1 MNTSASDNESN
12 TTAGAAAPA
21 ESGTSAGSGET
32 ASSGTA
38 ADSVPSS
45 SGTSSSG
52 ASSSEAAGPVFD
64 KPSASAG
71 PGSGSGTGTGTG
83 TGTESQPSGPGSATG
98 SGTFFGSYGG
108 SFGSRELRRPIHDR
122 MLAGVAAGI
131 ADYLGIDA
139 TIVRIVLA
147 VLVFA
152 GGAGVPIYLAGWLLI
167 PEEGADASIASELV
181 STLENRSR

>member
-1 MNTSASDNESN
+1 MNTSASDHESN
-12 TTAGAAAPA
+12 ITAGAATPA
-21 ESGTSAGSGET
+21 ESGTSAGASEP
-32 ASSGTA
+32 ASSGA
-38 ADSVPSS
+38 AAGSGTSS

-52 ASSSEAAGPVFD
+52 TTGPVFD
-64 KPSASAG
+64 KPSASD
-71 PGSGSGTGTGTG
+71 GSGSGAGFGSGTGG
-83 TGTESQPSGPGSATG
+83 EPSGAGAATG
-98 SGTFFGSYGG
+98 SGTFFGGYGG

-122 MLAGVAAGI
+122 MVAGVAAGI

-139 TIVRIVLA
+139 TIARIVLA

-181 STLENRSR
+181 SSFENRSR

>member
-12 TTAGAAAPA
+12 ISAGAATPA
-21 ESGTSAGSGET
+21 ESGTSAGSGGL

-38 ADSVPSS
+38 AD

-52 ASSSEAAGPVFD
+52 ASSSGATGPVFD
-64 KPSASAG
+64 KPSAAAG
-71 PGSGSGTGTGTG
+71 PGSGSAAGAGTNNGG
-83 TGTESQPSGPGSATG
+83 QQSGPGSATG
-98 SGTFFGSYGG
+98 SGTFFGGYGG
-108 SFGSRELRRPIHDR
+108 SFGSRELRRPINDR

-131 ADYLGIDA
+131 ADYLGVDA

-181 STLENRSR
+181 SSLENRSR

>member
-1 MNTSASDNESN
+1 MNTSASDHESN
-12 TTAGAAAPA
+12 ITAGEPAPA
-21 ESGTSAGSGET
+21 ESGTSAGSGEP
-32 ASSGTA
+32 ASSGA
-38 ADSVPSS
+38 AAG

-52 ASSSEAAGPVFD
+52 TTGPVFD
-64 KPSASAG
+64 KPSASDG
-71 PGSGSGTGTGTG
+71 PGS
-83 TGTESQPSGPGSATG
+83 GSATG
-98 SGTFFGSYGG
+98 SGTFFGGYGG

-131 ADYLGIDA
+131 AGYLGIDA

-181 STLENRSR
+181 SMVENRSR

>member
-1 MNTSASDNESN
+1 MNTSASDHESN
-12 TTAGAAAPA
+12 ITAGAPAPA
-21 ESGTSAGSGET
+21 ESGTSAGSGEP
-32 ASSGTA
+32 ASSGA
-38 ADSVPSS
+38 AAG

-52 ASSSEAAGPVFD
+52 TTGPVFD
-64 KPSASAG
+64 KPSASGSPGSGSDSGAG
-71 PGSGSGTGTGTG
+71 AGSGSGTG
-83 TGTESQPSGPGSATG
+83 SQSAGAGSATG
-98 SGTFFGSYGG
+98 SGTFFGGYGG

-181 STLENRSR
+181 SLLENRSR